1 MMPALFVRR
10 FGAGAPTLLL
20 LHGLG
25 VNGDV
30 WDRFRERLGGWPGR
44 IVVPDLRGHGRSP
57 HATSYSDED
66 HAADVAG
73 LLSDEDEIY
82 IVGHS
87 MGGMISLV
95 LSSGDFDISV
105 KKLFAFGVKAA
116 WTDEER
122 AKIKA
127 YSEAPAKVFAT
138 KAEAVERFLKASGL
152 KDLVDAGAP
161 VVEAGITNDKMGYR
175 LAADPRTTMVA
186 GTSLQKAFDTSKAD
200 KQLACGEKDALVTVA
215 QLRAI
220 DPTAID
226 LGPYGH
232 NIHVENPDRLIDSVP
247 FLATKG
253 Q

>member
-1 MMPALFVRR
+1 MKPALFVRR
-10 FGAGAPTLLL
+10 FGDGSPTLLL

-30 WDRFRERLGGWPGR
+30 WNRFRERLGNWPGR

-57 HATSYSDED
+57 HAPSYSDDD
-66 HAADVAG
+66 HAADIVE
-73 LLSDEDEIY
+73 LLSRDDEVY

-95 LSSGDFDISV
+95 LSDGGFPVSV
-105 KKLFAFGVKAA
+105 KGLFAFGVKAA

-122 AKIKA
+122 AKLKA
-127 YSEAPAKVFAT
+127 FSDAPAKVFAT
-138 KAEAVERFLKASGL
+138 RAEAAERFLKASGL
-152 KDLVDAGAP
+152 KDIADAGDP
-161 VVEAGITNDKMGYR
+161 VVEAGLVKVAMGYR

-186 GTSLQKAFDTSKAD
+186 GTSLQQAFDASRAA
-200 KQLACGEKDALVTVA
+200 KQLACGEKDALVTFA

-220 DPTAID
+220 DPAAIS

-232 NIHVENPDRLIDSVP
+232 NIHVENPDRLVDSVP